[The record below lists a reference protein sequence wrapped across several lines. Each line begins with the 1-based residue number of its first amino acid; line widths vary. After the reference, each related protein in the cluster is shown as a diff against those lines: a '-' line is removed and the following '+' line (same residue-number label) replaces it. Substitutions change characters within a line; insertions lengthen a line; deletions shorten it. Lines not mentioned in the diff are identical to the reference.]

1 MRSLWSGVSGLQ
13 AHQVAMDVEGNNIS
27 NVNTTGFKYSRADFG
42 TMFSQTVKIAT
53 APTDGRGGSNPL
65 QIGLGV
71 SVSSTTRI
79 HSQGSVQTTD
89 KNTDVAINGDGFF
102 MVSDDGGLTNYLT
115 RSGDFKLDAYGNF
128 VNNAGFVVQG
138 WNINWDTQ
146 SIDSSRTPQNIF
158 IDPGMHIPAAQSTE
172 VAIKANLNSGL
183 NIGTASRP
191 LYSLDSVHGFNQKT
205 GETKDEN
212 DTGTTQFYT
221 TSKNSVEVTE
231 KGVDAGSLFNANG
244 QGLNLRDGQ
253 GIWVSYADAKYS
265 TNQLGFNAFD
275 PNLHQNQTAAFWGNG
290 NQKTRLDIVINGV
303 VIQND
308 TIGSID
314 EAIAYINTFTAP
326 TDAREGTGV
335 RAVKNADGSGIDFVN
350 DNADGTTDNMKNIN
364 LVVNANNTAGEAW
377 AATWNAATNTFNQYA
392 PIQQNNTSLWT
403 ATGGQAGTQNNLTGG
418 RSAQIITAHKYIY
431 SSSPQTLPPMYNPD
445 GGFNYIPGTNAQP
458 PAWNGTDAATIGS
471 QNYYNAVMNGSLLNT
486 NIRTFHTTEDLR
498 ELLQR
503 DARYGVDYDGSG
515 KFAAADVNENVK
527 VVVNSSGAFSLTNV
541 NKTSNS
547 PTLTAPG
554 GQGPLN
560 FGPHNMN
567 FNITAYT
574 DERGTVST
582 NDAFTKIFKGLDGS
596 FPAGNQV
603 KQSELLK
610 LSAFSAGLEIYD
622 SLGSKHTLE
631 VQFVKQSTTQDGGNE
646 WQMIIRVPEPAEIN
660 TTGEGPNNIIVGTA
674 RFNNDGSLSNYNP
687 RTINFSPN
695 NGAAP
700 NQQIKLSFGTSG
712 SNDGLVS
719 SNSASTL
726 TGQATDGYTSG
737 NLKPDAIRVDDK
749 GNILGEFTNGK
760 TFAVAKMAM
769 ASVAN
774 NSGLEEIGGNLFKV
788 TANSGAIVV
797 GEAGT
802 GGRGEMKTSAL
813 EMSNVDLSRSLTELI
828 IIQRGY
834 QANSKTISTSDQML
848 QTLIQL
854 KQ

>member
-1 MRSLWSGVSGLQ
+1 
-13 AHQVAMDVEGNNIS
+13 
-27 NVNTTGFKYSRADFG
+27 
-42 TMFSQTVKIAT
+42 
-53 APTDGRGGSNPL
+53 
-65 QIGLGV
+65 
-71 SVSSTTRI
+71 
-79 HSQGSVQTTD
+79 
-89 KNTDVAINGDGFF
+89 

-326 TDAREGTGV
+326 TDARQGTGV

-377 AATWNAATNTFNQYA
+377 TATWNAATNTFNQYT
-392 PIQQNNTSLWT
+392 PIQQNNASLWT

-515 KFAAADVNENVK
+515 K
-527 VVVNSSGAFSLTNV
+527 
-541 NKTSNS
+541 
-547 PTLTAPG
+547 
-554 GQGPLN
+554 
-560 FGPHNMN
+560 
-567 FNITAYT
+567 ICC
-574 DERGTVST
+574 
-582 NDAFTKIFKGLDGS
+582 
-596 FPAGNQV
+596 
-603 KQSELLK
+603 
-610 LSAFSAGLEIYD
+610 
-622 SLGSKHTLE
+622 
-631 VQFVKQSTTQDGGNE
+631 
-646 WQMIIRVPEPAEIN
+646 
-660 TTGEGPNNIIVGTA
+660 
-674 RFNNDGSLSNYNP
+674 
-687 RTINFSPN
+687 
-695 NGAAP
+695 
-700 NQQIKLSFGTSG
+700 
-712 SNDGLVS
+712 
-719 SNSASTL
+719 
-726 TGQATDGYTSG
+726 
-737 NLKPDAIRVDDK
+737 
-749 GNILGEFTNGK
+749 
-760 TFAVAKMAM
+760 
-769 ASVAN
+769 
-774 NSGLEEIGGNLFKV
+774 
-788 TANSGAIVV
+788 
-797 GEAGT
+797 
-802 GGRGEMKTSAL
+802 
-813 EMSNVDLSRSLTELI
+813 SRC
-828 IIQRGY
+828 Q
-834 QANSKTISTSDQML
+834 
-848 QTLIQL
+848 
-854 KQ
+854 

>member
-158 IDPGMHIPAAQSTE
+158 IDPGMHIPAAKSTE

-221 TSKNSVEVTE
+221 TSKNAVEVTE

-326 TDAREGTGV
+326 TDARQGTGV

-377 AATWNAATNTFNQYA
+377 TATWNAATNTFNQYTQ
-392 PIQQNNTSLWT
+392 IQQNNASLWT

-631 VQFVKQSTTQDGGNE
+631 LQFVKQSTTQDGGNE

-760 TFAVAKMAM
+760 TFAVAKIAM